1 MRNLL
6 KDFKGNRPIL
16 IQSARAESYLNHVES
31 LEIPVNAKMT
41 DMTDMMEAIFGSKPT
56 LEKFPPYAIV
66 PVKGVIGKSLSP
78 LEAMCGCCDIEDV
91 EEMLEECER
100 DTSIKTVILD
110 IDSPGGTSVGVPEL
124 AERVKNYSKDIIAFT
139 ASECCSAAYWIGSQ
153 ARSFYASPSSSVG
166 SIGVYI
172 AFPDVSEAY
181 RMEGVKM
188 EVIKSGIYKGAGIA
202 GTSLDDNQRK
212 MLMDEVVELHNDFKA
227 AVKSVRSFVEDAS
240 MEGQIFS
247 GKKGAEAG
255 LVTGIANSFDD
266 LMKSLDAEVYQQIEA
281 DEEND
286 NRHAV
291 SSEGGESESRF
302 MKSMSAAER
311 ALEGIKL
318 KLSEEEED
326 EDEEK
331 SEDDEEEKKAKSS
344 DEDDEKDE
352 SESNDE
358 GDEDKDKESN
368 DDEDDKESNDDED
381 KDKESNDEDGVEP
394 QPNDEEDKDKESAED
409 EDENGDKP
417 VETDSKHDSNKARKN
432 RSRGVA

>member
-16 IQSARAESYLNHVES
+16 IQSARAESYLNHVDS

-66 PVKGVIGKSLSP
+66 PVKGVIGKALSP

-100 DTSIKTVILD
+100 DPRITTVILD

-124 AERVKNYSKDIIAFT
+124 AERVKNFSKEIIAFT

-227 AVKSVRSFVEDAS
+227 AVKSVRSFVEDSS

-266 LMKSLDAEVYQQIEA
+266 LMKSLDEEIYKQIEA

-291 SSEGGESESRF
+291 SSQEGESESRF

-318 KLSEEEED
+318 KLSEDSED
-326 EDEEK
+326 EDEEEK
-331 SEDDEEEKKAKSS
+331 SEDK
-344 DEDDEKDE
+344 DDEKQ
-352 SESNDE
+352 
-358 GDEDKDKESN
+358 SN
-368 DDEDDKESNDDED
+368 DDEDEDEPAKSEGDD
-381 KDKESNDEDGVEP
+381 DGVEP
-394 QPNDEEDKDKESAED
+394 QPNDDEDKEKESAED

-417 VETDSKHDSNKARKN
+417 VETDSKHDSNKTRKN